1 MICGAIRDQIDS
13 RRNYMQLPID
23 ECEEWIWDSLN
34 CSDDCGFEY
43 VKNGNKEFLI
53 FNTNDFFA
61 DAKAIEKIR
70 RITGMV
76 LLQISTHRGYSQ
88 LWFGRYHDGGAAHDD
103 DHKMPMHKL

>member
-1 MICGAIRDQIDS
+1 
-13 RRNYMQLPID
+13 MQLPID

-34 CSDDCGFEY
+34 WTDDCGFEY
-43 VKNGNKEFLI
+43 VMNGNKEFLI

-70 RITGMV
+70 KITGMV

-88 LWFGRYHDGGAAHDD
+88 LWFGRYQDD
-103 DHKMPMHKL
+103 SVLHRDDNMSLHSL

>member
-1 MICGAIRDQIDS
+1 
-13 RRNYMQLPID
+13 MQLPID

-34 CSDDCGFEY
+34 LTDDCGFEY
-43 VKNGNKEFLI
+43 VMNGNKEFLI

-70 RITGMV
+70 KITGMV

-88 LWFGRYHDGGAAHDD
+88 LWFGRYHDDSVLHRDD
-103 DHKMPMHKL
+103 NMSLHSL